1 MKKVV
6 ILNLL
11 PIQTLNH
18 LENHQ
23 HVDHHQEERKG
34 HHLDGSHQDT
44 TDMTI
49 EGSTQIKDKGF
60 LHQGEMIKDIT
71 VLHDLGDLHQ
81 GG

>member
-1 MKKVV
+1 MRRVV

-11 PIQTLNH
+11 QIQTLNH

-23 HVDHHQEERKG
+23 HVSHPQEERKG

-44 TDMTI
+44 DMTI
-49 EGSTQIKDKGF
+49 EDSTQIKDKGF

-71 VLHDLGDLHQ
+71 VLHDIGDLHQ